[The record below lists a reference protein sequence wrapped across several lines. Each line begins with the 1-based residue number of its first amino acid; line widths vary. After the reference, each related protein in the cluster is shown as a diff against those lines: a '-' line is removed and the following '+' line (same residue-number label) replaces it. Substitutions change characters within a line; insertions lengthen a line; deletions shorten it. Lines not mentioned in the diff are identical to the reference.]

1 VKSFSVTAF
10 FPEVKAHLAWQSVT
24 IHAGSFDVAASRGLK
39 QIRSRPGIAG
49 KRITEV
55 RVTVKMSNTELNSGD
70 GGKS

>member
-39 QIRSRPGIAG
+39 QIRARPGIAG

-55 RVTVKMSNTELNSGD
+55 RVTIKQAGTELNSD
-70 GGKS
+70 SGGKL

>member
-39 QIRSRPGIAG
+39 QIRARPGIAG

-55 RVTVKMSNTELNSGD
+55 RVTVKQSEAELNSVN